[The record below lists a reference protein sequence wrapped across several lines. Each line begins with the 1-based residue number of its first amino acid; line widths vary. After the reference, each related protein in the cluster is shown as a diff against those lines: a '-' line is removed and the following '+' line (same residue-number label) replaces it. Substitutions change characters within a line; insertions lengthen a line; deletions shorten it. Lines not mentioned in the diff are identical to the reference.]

1 MFGQALKSNDSIY
14 FAVLTGCLRV
24 VKKSIFTG
32 LNNLKVFSVTDV
44 RYCECFGFLEWEVRE
59 LLKDYGLEEKYELVK
74 EWYDGYCFGNAE
86 TIEMCF
92 RAYLQKTISIRD
104 TSVRKEKKE
113 NFFHGI
119 EQSGDGFSDILLEL
133 EDERIGI
140 VIEVKYPDGG
150 DLEKGCQKA
159 LHQIGEKGYDARL
172 KEDGMEKIIKYGIAC
187 WKRNCKVQ
195 CM

>member
-113 NFFHGI
+113 NFFHGFLLGLLSHRGDWEI
-119 EQSGDGFSDILLEL
+119 TSNEQSGDGFSDILLEL
-133 EDERIGI
+133 EEELQGTMY
-140 VIEVKYPDGG
+140 VILNV
-150 DLEKGCQKA
+150 LVRQ
-159 LHQIGEKGYDARL
+159 L
-172 KEDGMEKIIKYGIAC
+172 KMFIS
-187 WKRNCKVQ
+187 
-195 CM
+195 